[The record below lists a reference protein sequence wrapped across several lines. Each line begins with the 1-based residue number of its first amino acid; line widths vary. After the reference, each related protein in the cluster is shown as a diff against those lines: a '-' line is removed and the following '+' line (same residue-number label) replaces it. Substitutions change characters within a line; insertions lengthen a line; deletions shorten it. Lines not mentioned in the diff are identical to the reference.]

1 MKDLKNL
8 ADANK
13 ALHRVAE
20 IDQEIATAEAEKNKA
35 VLEAK
40 ENFDSATA
48 GLDKEREELI
58 KKLHT
63 FSDDNRDE
71 IYPDGKKSVDL
82 TNGTIGYRQTPDT
95 YEVSP
100 KTAELL
106 IAAGFK
112 NCVKIK
118 QEPIKAA
125 LKGFP
130 DSDLAKYKVKRVPG
144 GENFYVK
151 AKEITATSTA
161 AAA

>member
-13 ALHRVAE
+13 ALHRIAE
-20 IDQEIATAEAEKNKA
+20 IDQEIATAEAEQNKA

-48 GLDKEREELI
+48 GLDKEREDLVE
-58 KKLHT
+58 KLRI
-63 FSDDNRDE
+63 FSDENREE
-71 IYPDGKKSVDL
+71 IYPVDKKSVEL
-82 TNGTIGYRQTPDT
+82 TNGTIGYRLLPET

-118 QEPIKAA
+118 QEPVKAA
-125 LKGFP
+125 LKGFST
-130 DSDLAKYKVKRVPG
+130 SDLAKFKVKRVPG
-144 GENFYVK
+144 GESFYVK
-151 AKEITATSTA
+151 AKEIETTSTTA
-161 AAA
+161 AA